1 MPELTHKPWF
11 RETTLEVGDPDVRV
25 RFHPGTHND
34 AVLHVGVHATRL
46 RLETIQAMIVLLRRA
61 DVDARTRSRMSV
73 EVGADSVERSARYT
87 PAYEVSLRGFEDEP
101 TIVVSG
107 DAENVCFKCPNA
119 SYFRTQKWF
128 SWLNYEIHLWLESRM
143 LIAEDRRRCR
153 PRGLV

>member
-1 MPELTHKPWF
+1 MPELTHQPWF

-25 RFHPGTHND
+25 GFHPESHNN
-34 AVLHVGVHATRL
+34 AVLRVGVYATRL
-46 RLETIQAMIVLLRRA
+46 RLETIQAAIVLLRRA
-61 DVDARTRSRMSV
+61 DIDARTRTRMSV
-73 EVGADSVERSARYT
+73 EAGAEPIERSARYT

-107 DAENVCFKCPNA
+107 DAENVCFKCEGK

-143 LIAEDRRRCR
+143 LIAEGNRRHR
-153 PRGLV
+153 PRGMV